1 MRTNF
6 SPTLEAARRLS
17 LSAPIARTPTGSAPP
32 MEIRACAW
40 PRRTPSAPARTGIW
54 QALQQIQARHA

>member
-1 MRTNF
+1 
-6 SPTLEAARRLS
+6 
-17 LSAPIARTPTGSAPP
+17 

>member
-1 MRTNF
+1 MRANF

-17 LSAPIARTPTGSAPP
+17 LSAPMAKANAGSTSPL
-32 MEIRACAW
+32 EIRACAW
-40 PRRTPSAPARTGIW
+40 PRRPAPVPARTGIW

>member
-17 LSAPIARTPTGSAPP
+17 RSATPAKGNSGSQPP
-32 MEIRACAW
+32 FEPRSCEW
-40 PRRTPSAPARTGIW
+40 PRRVAAPRTGIW
-54 QALQQIQARHA
+54 QALREIQLRHA

>member
-6 SPTLEAARRLS
+6 SPTLEAARRLH
-17 LSAPIARTPTGSAPP
+17 LSAPPARTPVNSTPP
-32 MEIRACAW
+32 MEIRACVW
-40 PRRTPSAPARTGIW
+40 PRRTPSAPVRTGIW

>member
-1 MRTNF
+1 MRSNF

-17 LSAPIARTPTGSAPP
+17 LSAAPAKAHTGSNPP
-32 MEIRACAW
+32 MEVRACEW
-40 PRRTPSAPARTGIW
+40 PRRTPAPPARTGIW